1 MARLNPSGD
10 ATISFQGSDEL
21 KDAIDD
27 AADAEGFDS
36 RSEYMRETLAKAAE
50 SVESDLDDTDADDG
64 PELAERHEKALR
76 KLRSA
81 TGPNGKIPTDE
92 AETLIST
99 HMGTPKSGVRRSIL
113 LPLEQAGYIRPN
125 WGSIEVLDE

>member
-1 MARLNPSGD
+1 MNPSGD
-10 ATISFQGSDEL
+10 ATLSLKCSEKL
-21 KDAIDD
+21 KDDLDD
-27 AADAEGFDS
+27 AAEAEGYDS
-36 RSEYMRETLAKAAE
+36 RSAYLRNVLANAAE
-50 SVESDLDDTDADDG
+50 SVESDGDDTDADDG